1 MNVKQYIESGIV
13 EAYVLGMLNKDELA
27 EVEAEMIRHSEV
39 ADAVREAE
47 ETMGNFSQAYSI
59 APKPEWRNDIIANAL
74 AANEQQDTSKVFTL
88 NQTEPTDYQDE
99 NTSKSG
105 SGKSTLAVAATIAL
119 FISVGFNVFQFT
131 KLNNFDD
138 ALLSA
143 NMRIA
148 QLETQNNSVVANY
161 QSLEND
167 LDIFRNPATAK
178 FVMNPVEGRAANLR
192 ADVLWNAETE
202 MVYVDVKNLPQP
214 PTDKQYQLWALVDGK
229 PVDMGVFDIMEVD
242 NGLQRMQKI
251 PGADAFAVTLERKG
265 GVASPTMDQ
274 MFVYG
279 TPLAQA

>member
-1 MNVKQYIESGIV
+1 MNVIAYIESGII
-13 EAYVLGMLNKDELA
+13 EAYALGMLNKDERA
-27 EVEAEMIRHSEV
+27 EVEAEMMRHQEI

-59 APKPEWRNDIIANAL
+59 VPKPEWRNDIIANAL
-74 AANEQQDTSKVFTL
+74 AADMQEDTSKVFTL
-88 NQTEPTDYQDE
+88 NQPKVTSVQDAQ
-99 NTSKSG
+99 NSKSS
-105 SGKSTLAVAATIAL
+105 SGKSALAIAATVAL

-131 KLNNFDD
+131 KLNQFDD

-148 QLETQNNSVVANY
+148 YLETQNNSVVANY

-167 LDIFRNPATAK
+167 LEIYRNPATAK
-178 FVMNPVEGRAANLR
+178 FIMNPVEGRAANLR

-214 PTDKQYQLWALVDGK
+214 PSDKQYQLWALVNGK
-229 PVDMGVFDIMEVD
+229 PVDMGVFDITEV
-242 NGLQRMQKI
+242 NKGLQRMQKI
-251 PGADAFAVTLERKG
+251 PGADAFAVTLEKRG
-265 GVASPTMDQ
+265 GVPSPTMDQ